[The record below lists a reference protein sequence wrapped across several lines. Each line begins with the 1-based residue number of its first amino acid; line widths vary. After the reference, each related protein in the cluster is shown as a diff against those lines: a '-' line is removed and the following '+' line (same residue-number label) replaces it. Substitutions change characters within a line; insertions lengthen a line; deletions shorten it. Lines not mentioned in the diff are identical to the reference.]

1 MSRSRMMALAII
13 GFGVSMTAGAE
24 PLISDAMVVD
34 QGLQAPLSTTEGNA
48 LLGEIAFV
56 DRNAGHCV
64 LCHQVSRLDAP
75 FQGNVG
81 PTLDGIGRTYSTAEL
96 RLRVAQIRHVYPD
109 SIMPDY
115 YRVEGLTQVGAEWQ
129 GEPALSPQQ
138 IEDIVA
144 FLATLN

>member
-1 MSRSRMMALAII
+1 MSRSFLAMLVAV
-13 GFGVSMTAGAE
+13 GCSAGLPAAAE
-24 PLISDAMVVD
+24 PLIPQAMIVD
-34 QGLQAPLSTTEGNA
+34 QSLPQPLAEADGDA
-48 LLGEIAFV
+48 LRGETAFV
-56 DRNAGHCV
+56 DRDAGHCV

-81 PTLDGIGRTYSTAEL
+81 PTLDGVGSTYTEAEL
-96 RLRVAQIRHVYPD
+96 RLRVAQIRRVFPN

-115 YRVEGLTQVGAEWQ
+115 YRVEGLQQVGVDWR
-129 GEPALSPQQ
+129 GEPALSAQQ

>member
-1 MSRSRMMALAII
+1 MNRSGMIAVAML
-13 GFGVSMTAGAE
+13 GVSIGVAADAE
-24 PLISDAMVVD
+24 PLIADTMIVD
-34 QGLQAPLSTTEGNA
+34 QGLSTPLSATEGNA

-81 PTLDGIGRTYSTAEL
+81 PALDGIGSTYSEAEL
-96 RLRVAQIRHVYPD
+96 RLRVAQIRRVYPD

-115 YRVEGLTQVGAEWQ
+115 YRVEGLHQVGAEWR
-129 GEPALSPQQ
+129 GEPALSAQQ

-144 FLATLN
+144 FLTTLN